1 MLQSDWWMGP
11 HSMRVELKC
20 ITMVNGAQCVM
31 MGGAILMPMWY
42 ADSLDFHQEDAL
54 MTELVLV
61 KDQDQ
66 SG

>member
-1 MLQSDWWMGP
+1 MGP

-20 ITMVNGAQCVM
+20 IIMVNGAQCVM

-54 MTELVLV
+54 MTELILV
-61 KDQDQ
+61 QDQDQ
-66 SG
+66 CG